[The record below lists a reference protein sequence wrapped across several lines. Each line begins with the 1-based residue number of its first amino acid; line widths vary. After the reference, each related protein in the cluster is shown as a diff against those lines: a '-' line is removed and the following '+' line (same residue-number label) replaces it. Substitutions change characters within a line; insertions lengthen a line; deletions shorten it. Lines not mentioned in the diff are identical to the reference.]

1 MNGVLLNLAS
11 KASALTHKNSFLS
24 KIAVALAV
32 ITLSVAVP
40 IGYAEYTNTE
50 SAKDNFDNFIKGAK
64 LNIIEKMAEAYKAFA
79 NLYSPVAIDRIKIP
93 IGIWGAIGLIAGSM
107 VIVYFGIN
115 VVKEAQNNPD
125 MTIEYWQKVI
135 LKLVISL
142 VVTLMSTAIMGAIY
156 NLGSALIDIFVGS
169 IKQAAITIDNKEQIA
184 AMLSTLPGME
194 KLSDLVGGKQVLYA
208 PMTKM
213 NQMLVGMEFVVWM
226 PMVISVFLMYSA
238 IFEIKVRELFAPIAV
253 ASIQT
258 EGGRSG
264 GARYMK
270 KYAACFLKIAIYFV
284 LAYMGM
290 FMTKHFYDAAVHGE
304 AVAKGEIDMN
314 FIFMIMSNIVAAMAM
329 MQTGGV
335 ADEIVGA

>member
-11 KASALTHKNSFLS
+11 RAGALTHKNSFLS
-24 KIAVALAV
+24 KIAVALIVA
-32 ITLSVAVP
+32 TLS
-40 IGYAEYTNTE
+40 IGIPVGLAEYTNTE
-50 SAKDNFDNFIKGAK
+50 SAKDNFNNFMKGAQI
-64 LNIIEKMAEAYKAFA
+64 NVVEKMAKAFESF
-79 NLYSPVAIDRIKIP
+79 NKLYSPEGGVTFP
-93 IGIWGAIGLIAGSM
+93 VGIWGAIGLIAGSM
-107 VIVYFGIN
+107 VVIYFGIN

-125 MTIEYWQKVI
+125 MTIEYWQKTI

-142 VVTLMSTAIMGAIY
+142 VVTLMSTSIMGALY
-156 NLGSALIDIFVGS
+156 SLGDSLIGIFIGEIS
-169 IKQAAITIDNKEQIA
+169 KDASKINDNATMAQ
-184 AMLSTLPGME
+184 MLSTLPGME
-194 KLSDLVGGKQVLYA
+194 KLSDLIGGKQVLYA

-284 LAYMGM
+284 LAFMGM
-290 FMTKHFYDAAVHGE
+290 YMTNYFYE
-304 AVAKGEIDMN
+304 LAKGAAQSNGGELNME
-314 FIFMIMSNIVAAMAM
+314 FIFMMMSNVVAAMAM
-329 MQTGGV
+329 MQTGGI
-335 ADEIVGA
+335 ADEVVGA

>member
-11 KASALTHKNSFLS
+11 KAGVLTHINSFLS
-24 KIAVALAV
+24 KMAVALAV
-32 ITLSVAVP
+32 LTFSIVVP
-40 IGYAEYTNTE
+40 VGYAEYTNTE
-50 SAKDNFDNFIKGAK
+50 SSKENFENFIKGAK
-64 LNIIEKMAEAYKAFA
+64 LNIIEKMAEAYKAFES
-79 NLYSPVAIDRIKIP
+79 LYSPVAKDGIQIP

-107 VIVYFGIN
+107 VVIYFGIN

-125 MTIEYWQKVI
+125 MTIDYWQKTI

-169 IKQAAITIDNKEQIA
+169 IKQSAVALDDKEKIA

-226 PMVISVFLMYSA
+226 PMVIAVFLMYSA

-290 FMTKHFYDAAVHGE
+290 FMTSHFYGL
-304 AVAKGEIDMN
+304 AKGATQSNGGEIDMN